1 MADILGSVKQYFV
14 TKETSLDNGVF
25 KLFSK
30 GSVAVCL
37 LGSLL
42 CAASQVSFCCRHL
55 KKEFKVTT
63 NCCRSFPG
71 MEQFG
76 YYKHEYYIQC
86 RVDKCNNR

>member
-42 CAASQVSFCCRHL
+42 CAASQVYMLVFAGVEIKRIIL
-55 KKEFKVTT
+55 A
-63 NCCRSFPG
+63 
-71 MEQFG
+71 
-76 YYKHEYYIQC
+76 
-86 RVDKCNNR
+86 